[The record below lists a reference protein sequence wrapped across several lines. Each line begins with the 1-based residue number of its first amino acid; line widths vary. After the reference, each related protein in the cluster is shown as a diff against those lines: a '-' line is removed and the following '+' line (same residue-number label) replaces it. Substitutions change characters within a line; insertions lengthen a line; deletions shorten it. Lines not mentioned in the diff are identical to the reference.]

1 MIKDYA
7 GIFII
12 KVLDTDYTIY
22 VDNNRNY
29 LDKFNA
35 DAVTD
40 EVAKTIHIYNI
51 FLDVEDNE
59 KSKEEVF
66 KREIRHEI
74 IHAFIYE
81 CGLSTNISEEE
92 GWPASESMVDFWES
106 QYYKI
111 GKIFENSYY
120 IIKDLKKFSKQR
132 IKKLKK
138 INNENK

>member
-22 VDNNRNY
+22 VDNNRDY

-59 KSKEEVF
+59 KSKEELF

-92 GWPASESMVDFWES
+92 GWPASESMVDFWAS

-111 GKIFENSYY
+111 GKIFEDAYS

>member
-7 GIFII
+7 GIYSI
-12 KVLDTDYTIY
+12 KILDTEYTIY
-22 VDNNRNY
+22 VDNNRDY
-29 LDKFNA
+29 LDTLSA
-35 DAVTD
+35 DAVTN
-40 EVAKTIHIYNI
+40 EIGKTIHIYNA
-51 FLDVEDNE
+51 FLNIEENDKFNE
-59 KSKEEVF
+59 KIF
-66 KREIRHEI
+66 KNELRHEI

-81 CGLSTNISEEE
+81 CGLTTNISEDV
-92 GWPASESMVDFWES
+92 GWPVSESMVDFWAS

-111 GKIFENSYY
+111 GKIFEDAYS